1 VHAGDDDAPRRVVE
15 PCHQLM
21 TLRRYHPKYIV
32 TLPKRAV
39 SAASGHPAVLTQAAS
54 TAAGRGEAAL
64 RLYDAYRARRPN
76 KVPFRQMR
84 YIEIEHDNLESE
96 ILNFCLW
103 CSSTAIPRFFDDNL
117 QPRRESDDGT
127 TKGLVTSTLSKY
139 AGKILIAYRLHCLFG
154 TTIQFPMNLLYR
166 QPRMIQAK

>member
-1 VHAGDDDAPRRVVE
+1 
-15 PCHQLM
+15 
-21 TLRRYHPKYIV
+21 
-32 TLPKRAV
+32 
-39 SAASGHPAVLTQAAS
+39 
-54 TAAGRGEAAL
+54 
-64 RLYDAYRARRPN
+64 
-76 KVPFRQMR
+76 MR
-84 YIEIEHDNLESE
+84 YVEIEHDNLESE

-127 TKGLVTSTLSKY
+127 TKVLVTSTLSKY
-139 AGKILIAYRLHCLFG
+139 VGKILIAYRLHCLFG

>member
-1 VHAGDDDAPRRVVE
+1 VQLQVVLLYWDKLLARQAGMKRR
-15 PCHQLM
+15 CDSTM
-21 TLRRYHPKYIV
+21 RTL
-32 TLPKRAV
+32 
-39 SAASGHPAVLTQAAS
+39 
-54 TAAGRGEAAL
+54 
-64 RLYDAYRARRPN
+64 YRARRPN

-84 YIEIEHDNLESE
+84 YVEIEHDNLESE

-127 TKGLVTSTLSKY
+127 TKVLVTSTLSKY
-139 AGKILIAYRLHCLFG
+139 TGKILIAYRLHCLFS

-166 QPRMIQAK
+166 QLRMIQAK

>member
-1 VHAGDDDAPRRVVE
+1 
-15 PCHQLM
+15 
-21 TLRRYHPKYIV
+21 
-32 TLPKRAV
+32 
-39 SAASGHPAVLTQAAS
+39 
-54 TAAGRGEAAL
+54 
-64 RLYDAYRARRPN
+64 
-76 KVPFRQMR
+76 VPFRQMR
-84 YIEIEHDNLESE
+84 YVEIEHDNLESE

>member
-15 PCHQLM
+15 PRHQLM

-64 RLYDAYRARRPN
+64 RLYDAYRARGPN

-84 YIEIEHDNLESE
+84 HVEIEHDNLESE

-117 QPRRESDDGT
+117 HPRRESDDGT
-127 TKGLVTSTLSKY
+127 TKVLVTSTLSKY
-139 AGKILIAYRLHCLFG
+139 AGKILMQI
-154 TTIQFPMNLLYR
+154 
-166 QPRMIQAK
+166 